1 MATSTLDPGT
11 MVWMRCSALH
21 DVPTRWERNRDVTE
35 SARAHSYISSSQV
48 QKTCEF
54 WLSTFVSLKFWLL
67 TVPSALRL
75 KDGVKSVFPH
85 YSVKKYRSPWFSR

>member
-1 MATSTLDPGT
+1 MAEALRSTQAVLDK
-11 MVWMRCSALH
+11 MNAMRAK
-21 DVPTRWERNRDVTE
+21 VTE

-54 WLSTFVSLKFWLL
+54 WLSTFVSVKFWLL